1 MPFKKGRSG
10 NPGGRPKVAE
20 EIRDLARAACPKAIE
35 TLIAQLDHPDPR
47 IAANAAEKLLDRGI
61 GKPTQAHEISGRDGS
76 PRELEEQRNINVK
89 AWMDQTARELG
100 LVQWE
105 RESEENKEK
114 LR

>member
-47 IAANAAEKLLDRGI
+47 IAANAADKLLDRGI
-61 GKPTQAHEISGRDGS
+61 GKPMQAHQISGSDGAPIETTRKVDVSRMMDEIS
-76 PRELEEQRNINVK
+76 EEI
-89 AWMDQTARELG
+89 G
-100 LVQWE
+100 LVQWQ
-105 RESEENKEK
+105 RHRARSEPAE
-114 LR
+114 